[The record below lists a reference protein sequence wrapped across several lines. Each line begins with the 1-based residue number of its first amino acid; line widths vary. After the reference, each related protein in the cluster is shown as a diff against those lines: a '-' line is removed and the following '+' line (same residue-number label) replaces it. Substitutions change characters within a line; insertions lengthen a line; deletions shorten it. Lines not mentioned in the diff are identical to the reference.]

1 MDEDAQYVILTL
13 EGETDPLSRNVGKIL
28 HPPATQKCY
37 DIHVVGFSV
46 HHVVC

>member
-1 MDEDAQYVILTL
+1 MDEDAQYAILTL

-28 HPPATQKCY
+28 RPPATQKCY
-37 DIHVVGFSV
+37 DIYAVGSLV